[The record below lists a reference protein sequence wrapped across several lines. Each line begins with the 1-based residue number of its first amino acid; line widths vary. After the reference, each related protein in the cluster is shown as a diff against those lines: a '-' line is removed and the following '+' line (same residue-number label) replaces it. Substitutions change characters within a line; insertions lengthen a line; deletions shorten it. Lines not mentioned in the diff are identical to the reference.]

1 LWAIANQA
9 GGVPLDQSAPYLYQL
24 KGSAISEVTSLF
36 NVAGVIFD
44 PPNASLFESANAL
57 AAPLDG
63 TTSYVSALFQSAS
76 STRWDVFTFGTD
88 SSLQTGPGWDNV
100 TDVGTPN
107 AVPFIQ
113 QVVALSK

>member
-1 LWAIANQA
+1 
-9 GGVPLDQSAPYLYQL
+9 
-24 KGSAISEVTSLF
+24 
-36 NVAGVIFD
+36 VAGVIFD
-44 PPNASLFESANAL
+44 PPNAAIFESANAL

-63 TTSYVSALFQSAS
+63 TTNYVSALFQSAS

-88 SSLQTGPGWDNV
+88 SSLKTGTGWDDV
-100 TDVGTPN
+100 TGVGTPN